1 VAKVTEKMGN
11 GCAFLG
17 KHCYSTYLWHTPLI
31 LAFSVFERKV
41 LRTELPF
48 AVLMAIYIVG
58 SFALGIFFARLFE
71 LPVLRLRD
79 RFIPMYQ
86 QPALNLARSGASWQT
101 NTEAAS

>member
-1 VAKVTEKMGN
+1 
-11 GCAFLG
+11 
-17 KHCYSTYLWHTPLI
+17 
-31 LAFSVFERKV
+31 
-41 LRTELPF
+41 
-48 AVLMAIYIVG
+48 MAIYIVG

>member
-1 VAKVTEKMGN
+1 
-11 GCAFLG
+11 
-17 KHCYSTYLWHTPLI
+17 
-31 LAFSVFERKV
+31 
-41 LRTELPF
+41 
-48 AVLMAIYIVG
+48 MAIYIAG

-86 QPALNLARSGASWQT
+86 QPAWNLARSGASWQT